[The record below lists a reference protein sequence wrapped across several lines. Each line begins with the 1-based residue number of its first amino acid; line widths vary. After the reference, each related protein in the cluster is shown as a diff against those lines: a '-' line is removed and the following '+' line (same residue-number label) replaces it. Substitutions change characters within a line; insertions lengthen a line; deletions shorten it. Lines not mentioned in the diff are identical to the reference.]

1 MPMKD
6 DNRPGCLGRV
16 LQELGL
22 APRRARPRVQP
33 VPPAAPVRLPA
44 GDPEPEAAG
53 PEPGTAGPEPAT
65 AEPEV
70 LPFHV
75 RDDFLSP
82 AECSFYHLL
91 QSAAGDWA
99 VVCPKVSLADLFFPR
114 TGDYG
119 TNVSYRNRIARK
131 HVDFLLCD
139 PRSMKPLLGIELDD
153 ASHNR
158 ADRQERDEFVDQAFA
173 AAGLPLHRQRVQRAY
188 NLNAL
193 RSSLQALAGREVQAE
208 TGTSSVPGGQAR
220 RGTTVSDQGPMTQ
233 EGAPPCPRCGQPMV
247 LRTARRRGRHRGEQ
261 FWGCPGYPR
270 CRGMRP
276 VAPRRNGEQ

>member
-1 MPMKD
+1 MKND
-6 DNRPGCLGRV
+6 DRPGCLGRF

-22 APRRARPRVQP
+22 APRRARPRAQP
-33 VPPAAPVRLPA
+33 VPPAGPVCLTA
-44 GDPEPEAAG
+44 GNGEPEAAE
-53 PEPGTAGPEPAT
+53 PKPGTADPEPQA

-91 QSAAGDWA
+91 QRAAGDWA
-99 VVCPKVSLADLFFPR
+99 VVCPKVSLADLFFAR

-119 TNVSYRNRIARK
+119 TNTSYRNRIARK

-158 ADRQERDEFVDQAFA
+158 ADRQERDGFVDRVFA
-173 AAGLPLHRQRVQRAY
+173 AAGLPLHRQRMRRAY
-188 NLNAL
+188 DLHAL
-193 RSSLQALAGREVQAE
+193 SARLRALAGREVQA
-208 TGTSSVPGGQAR
+208 TAGTSSVPGGRALQ
-220 RGTTVSDQGPMTQ
+220 GTAPPGPAPMA
-233 EGAPPCPRCGQPMV
+233 EVRSPPCPKCGQPMV
-247 LRTARRRGRHRGEQ
+247 LRTSRRRGRHQGEQ
-261 FWGCPGYPR
+261 FWGCPSYPR
-270 CRGMRP
+270 CRGMR
-276 VAPRRNGEQ
+276 AAASRNNG

>member
-1 MPMKD
+1 MKNND
-6 DNRPGCLGRV
+6 RPGCLGAV
-16 LQELGL
+16 LQAFGL
-22 APRRARPRVQP
+22 APRRARPIAQLV
-33 VPPAAPVRLPA
+33 VPAEPVRIA
-44 GDPEPEAAG
+44 AAG
-53 PEPGTAGPEPAT
+53 PKPQAVEPKPQA

-99 VVCPKVSLADLFFPR
+99 VVCPKVSLADLFFAR

-119 TNVSYRNRIARK
+119 TNTSYRNRIARK

-158 ADRQERDEFVDQAFA
+158 ADRQERDGFVDQVFA
-173 AAGLPLHRQRVQRAY
+173 AAGLPLHRQRVRRAY
-188 NLNAL
+188 DLHAL
-193 RSSLQALAGREVQAE
+193 RASLRGLVGREGGPAA
-208 TGTSSVPGGQAR
+208 GTSSVPDAQALQDTAPP
-220 RGTTVSDQGPMTQ
+220 GQGPMAE
-233 EGAPPCPRCGQPMV
+233 EGAPPCPKCGQRMV
-247 LRTARRRGRHRGEQ
+247 LRTALRRGRHQGEQ
-261 FWGCPGYPR
+261 FWGCPNYPR
-270 CRGMRP
+270 CRGMRAA
-276 VAPRRNGEQ
+276 VPRSNG